1 VVCGTVSRGEPSPAE
16 PVLIEDPE
24 LQLGPVVSSRITGMP
39 TSGGGVAV
47 DKLALASWWTTPGA
61 VMLKRWHFGPV
72 PPDDAWVTAAAR
84 LSGRG
89 SDWNLSWLTRL
100 PP

>member
-1 VVCGTVSRGEPSPAE
+1 MVCGTVSRGEPSPAE

-24 LQLGPVVSSRITGMP
+24 LELGPVVSSRITGMP
-39 TSGGGVAV
+39 TSVGGVAV
-47 DKLALASWWTTPGA
+47 EKLALASWWNTPGA
-61 VMLKRWHFGPV
+61 VMLKRCTPV
-72 PPDDAWVTAAAR
+72 QVRPDDAWVTAASR

-89 SDWNLSWLTRL
+89 SDWNLYWLTRL